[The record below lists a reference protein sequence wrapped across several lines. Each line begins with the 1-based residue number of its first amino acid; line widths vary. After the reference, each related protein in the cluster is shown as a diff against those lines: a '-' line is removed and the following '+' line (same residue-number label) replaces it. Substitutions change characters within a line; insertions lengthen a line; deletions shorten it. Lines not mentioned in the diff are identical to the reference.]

1 MKFSREHGVEIDD
14 AMHQVLT
21 QAASIAGS
29 RLQLSKQLGIG
40 FSTLNNWYGN
50 NYRKGE
56 YITWEQWKPLREFL
70 EAHGLLDADEPR
82 WLLPSELL
90 AELERLRA
98 ERGESATATA
108 TGAGSAAAAGSGA
121 RATAA
126 PVTQITPSE
135 SETEA
140 IRKLERLASW
150 IIACPDL
157 SPEAKLRAMAII
169 HPD

>member
-90 AELERLRA
+90 SELERLRR
-98 ERGESATATA
+98 ERGGNATAS
-108 TGAGSAAAAGSGA
+108 GAGSAAASGAGA

-126 PVTQITPSE
+126 PVNQTTASE
-135 SETEA
+135 AEA
-140 IRKLERLASW
+140 VRKLERLASW